1 MFTQFVLILFSIITS
16 IVLIW
21 AGVWSTWAY
30 YAMELP
36 LHDVFSFVGPFLVV
50 TGIGLPVVVVWEI

>member
-1 MFTQFVLILFSIITS
+1 MFTQFLLIVSSIITS

-30 YAMELP
+30 YTMGIP
-36 LHDVFSFVGPFLVV
+36 LHDVFAFVGPFLVI
-50 TGIGLPVVVVWEI
+50 TGIGLPVAVIWEI